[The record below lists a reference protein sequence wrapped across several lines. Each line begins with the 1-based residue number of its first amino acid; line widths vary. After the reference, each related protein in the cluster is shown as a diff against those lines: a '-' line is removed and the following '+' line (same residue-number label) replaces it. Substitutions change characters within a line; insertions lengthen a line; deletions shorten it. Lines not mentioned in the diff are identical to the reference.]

1 MFVPNL
7 NGWSCREY
15 EVLEYEHDIDGFS
28 LHIMHGAFWTSAE
41 KSEWALKKLVKD
53 AYMILHNTL
62 ARRKDYKSVTGSSTY
77 PLSFC
82 PTWFELFGLSLLYFK
97 NALLFAFSSKI
108 WFSFGLDYFGLS
120 IIYTICYL

>member
-15 EVLEYEHDIDGFS
+15 EVFEYEYDIDSFS
-28 LHIMHGAFWTSAE
+28 LHIMHGAFRTSTE
-41 KSEWALKKLVKD
+41 KYEWALKKLVKD

-62 ARRKDYKSVTGSSTY
+62 ARRKDYKSVTGSSKY
-77 PLSFC
+77 RLSFC

-108 WFSFGLDYFGLS
+108 
-120 IIYTICYL
+120 